1 MAECLLG
8 ALALERRSVKVREVA
23 FGPTVRHGGRKKIPH
38 RPAQDELRLGASP
51 ALLLRQ
57 RQGELDEPPIVER
70 KTAFHGP
77 APLEPVHHFVLG
89 GAPAAL
95 QLAGDGA
102 LGECREPS
110 RADVP
115 RQPLLESDAPSEVGR
130 DPVWDVAASEAP
142 HEPLGR
148 SRNQRKHT
156 PSDRISQAN
165 RWTAQQVQGAN
176 IVADLARERDQTQS
190 AEQIGA
196 VRRVAGEPLVAAVA
210 PERGAGAPPT
220 RLGEQES
227 PGVRVG
233 EIREVPKVGHLL
245 GQRRRD
251 GVVGSRVTH
260 RQLPHPRHV
269 IDPAPLVRGRACEV
283 QRVRL
288 ESRPGYVAVANEP
301 GGRPNDRRR
310 VEPPAQEHGDRG
322 DASEPTAHRLAKDL
336 AEVLGVLVVRAIPDL
351 APRIDVEI
359 ACRANTTVLDG

>member
-1 MAECLLG
+1 MRG
-8 ALALERRSVKVREVA
+8 
-23 FGPTVRHGGRKKIPH
+23 
-38 RPAQDELRLGASP
+38 
-51 ALLLRQ
+51 
-57 RQGELDEPPIVER
+57 
-70 KTAFHGP
+70 
-77 APLEPVHHFVLG
+77 
-89 GAPAAL
+89 
-95 QLAGDGA
+95 
-102 LGECREPS
+102 
-110 RADVP
+110 
-115 RQPLLESDAPSEVGR
+115 
-130 DPVWDVAASEAP
+130 
-142 HEPLGR
+142 
-148 SRNQRKHT
+148 
-156 PSDRISQAN
+156 
-165 RWTAQQVQGAN
+165 
-176 IVADLARERDQTQS
+176 
-190 AEQIGA
+190 
-196 VRRVAGEPLVAAVA
+196 VAGEPLVAAVA

-233 EIREVPKVGHLL
+233 EIREVPKVGDLL

-288 ESRPGYVAVANEP
+288 ESRPGYVTVANEP

-359 ACRANTTVLDG
+359 ACRADTTVLDGEDVARRQTQDPAIEGLAAVDQATAQVLTEDPFVRLGAKRPGVEKLAQLRAPDEGRSVVSVVKRPYPQRVARAEEPAAPAIPDREREIADDPRGAAVDPQGVGLQHELRVGVGP